1 MVYAKFRAVFIAFF
15 FLIASTFLIDHSTA
29 VRVRCGECGRI
40 LHVTRTLRLGD
51 PLPEHDCTPPVTEQ
65 PRPESPRNLR
75 VYLLNIKND
84 PNNCLLL
91 MLSATVPML
100 HIHGKPRRRQ
110 MIQNG
115 VVDGMKHQQQ
125 LFLIFSLDN
134 ARPFFPPA
142 TWLQFASDDGDK
154 SFFSIL
160 HIFLAN
166 LT

>member
-84 PNNCLLL
+84 PNNFLL

>member
-142 TWLQFASDDGDK
+142 HGCNSLPMMGTNH
-154 SFFSIL
+154 FFRFF
-160 HIFLAN
+160 IFF
-166 LT
+166 